1 MARRPSRTLTEVE
14 LEFMQFLWERG
25 ELASEDI
32 EAAYAERGSPLTGG
46 SVRKVLGILMRKGY
60 VSRRKEGKKFI
71 YAAKVPREQASTGVV
86 KDLLQRVF
94 GGSASLLVAALLD
107 SREVHEKE
115 LKEIER
121 LIAERRKE
129 TENGHR

>member
-14 LEFMQFLWERG
+14 LEFMQMFWERG

-60 VSRRKEGKKFI
+60 VTRRKEGKKYI
-71 YAAKVPREQASTGVV
+71 YAAGVARDQASTGAVRDML
-86 KDLLQRVF
+86 KRVF

-107 SREVHEKE
+107 SREVHDKD
-115 LKEIER
+115 LKEIEL

-129 TENGHR
+129 REDGHR

>member
-14 LEFMQFLWERG
+14 LEFMQLLWEQG

-32 EAAYAERGSPLTGG
+32 EARYAERGTPLTGG

-60 VSRRKEGKKFI
+60 ATRRKEGKKFM
-71 YAAKVPREQASTGVV
+71 YTAQVRREQASAGVV

-94 GGSASLLVAALLD
+94 GGSASLLVTALLD
-107 SREVHEKE
+107 SREVPAQD

-129 TENGHR
+129 TENGNS

>member
-14 LEFMQFLWERG
+14 LEFMQLLWDRG

-32 EAAYAERGSPLTGG
+32 ETAYAERGSPLTGG

-60 VSRRKEGKKFI
+60 VTRRKEGKKHM
-71 YAAKVPREQASTGVV
+71 YEALVPREQASTGAVR
-86 KDLLQRVF
+86 DILNRVF

-107 SREVHEKE
+107 SREVQEKD

-121 LIAERRKE
+121 LITERRKE
-129 TENGHR
+129 KGNGRR